1 MEGKEAGKAAWL
13 ELPRM
18 GERCARSGDGG
29 NLVEENFKSA
39 FVALLGSANVGK
51 STLINALVG
60 RKIAIVTK
68 KPQTT
73 RNKITGI
80 LTTEDWQMVF
90 LDTPGLH
97 TPKNELGRFMVKTAE
112 AAARDVDVVVF
123 MADAKVGVRDRDKG
137 ILERL
142 DPAIPLVIAVNKID
156 AVDEQRLDE
165 VEETLRPLGK
175 KIVRISA
182 KTGAGLDELLAELE
196 HYLQPGP
203 MYYPEDMHT
212 DQPQRQIVAEIIR
225 EKALKSIGKE
235 IPHGIGVDVEKMVY
249 EEDKKLWKIDAVVY
263 GEKESHKGI
272 IIGAQGRMLKKIA
285 SAAREDMEQLL
296 GTKVFLQVW
305 VKIKPD
311 WRNQNSMLRTLGY
324 REE

>member
-1 MEGKEAGKAAWL
+1 MEH
-13 ELPRM
+13 
-18 GERCARSGDGG
+18 
-29 NLVEENFKSA
+29 NFKSA

-68 KPQTT
+68 KAQTT

-80 LTTEDWQMVF
+80 LTTADWQMVF

-97 TPKNELGRFMVKTAE
+97 TPKNELGKFMVKTAE

-123 MADAKVGVRDRDKG
+123 MADAKVGVRERDMS
-137 ILERL
+137 ILEKL
-142 DPAIPLVIAVNKID
+142 DPKIPLLIAINKID
-156 AVDEQRLDE
+156 AVDEARLAE
-165 VEETLRPLGK
+165 VQESVAPLGK
-175 KIVRISA
+175 KILCISA
-182 KTGAGLDELLAELE
+182 KTGEGLDALLAELE
-196 HYLQPGP
+196 QYLQDGP

-225 EKALKSIGKE
+225 EKALKGIGKE
-235 IPHGIGVDVEKMVY
+235 IPHGIGVDIEKMAY
-249 EEDKKLWKIDAVVY
+249 DEEKKLWNIDAVIY

-285 SAAREDMEQLL
+285 SAAREDMEQMLDS
-296 GTKVFLQVW
+296 KVFLQVW
-305 VKIKPD
+305 VKIRPD
-311 WRNQNSMLRTLGY
+311 WRNKASMLRTLGY